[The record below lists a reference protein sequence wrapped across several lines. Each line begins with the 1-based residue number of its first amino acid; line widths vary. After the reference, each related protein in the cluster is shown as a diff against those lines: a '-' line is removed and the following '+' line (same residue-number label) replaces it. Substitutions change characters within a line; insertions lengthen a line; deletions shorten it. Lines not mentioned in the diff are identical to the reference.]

1 MVPRMLVWY
10 QNIAVVSVIFCINS
24 NNTYYIS
31 LYIFKQVFKIIAL
44 ASWLL
49 MFIFICIDK
58 EIVWQFYGIILVLYV
73 LVKELKIGKN

>member
-10 QNIAVVSVIFCINS
+10 QNIAVVSVIFCINT

-58 EIVWQFYGIILVLYV
+58 EIVWQFYGIRLVLYI

>member
-58 EIVWQFYGIILVLYV
+58 EIVWQFYGIRLVLYI

>member
-44 ASWLL
+44 ANWLL

-58 EIVWQFYGIILVLYV
+58 EIVWQFYGIILVLYI